1 MSEGGASEQGQLE
14 VAEKRLDR
22 LLDWVGRSDTKF
34 SVVLGV
40 DAGMLGFLATSAPP
54 GAESVT
60 LTVVAALAA
69 ALLVAS
75 LVFIYRGTYPRTK
88 GPGGSLVHFGSV
100 AGEDLEEFK
109 ARFRACD
116 ARGHLDDVLG
126 QVHRN
131 AEILDHK
138 FAELRRAYRCL
149 LAAVIPWAIA
159 LYLLGVVP
167 PPA

>member
-1 MSEGGASEQGQLE
+1 MSEGGASEREQLE
-14 VAEKRLDR
+14 AAERRLDR

-34 SVVLGV
+34 SLVLGV

-54 GAESVT
+54 GAVPVT
-60 LTVVAALAA
+60 TIVVATLAA

-75 LVFIYRGTYPRTK
+75 LIFVYRGTYPRIK
-88 GPGGSLVHFGSV
+88 GPGGSLIHFGSV
-100 AGEDLEEFK
+100 AGEGLGDFK

-116 ARGHLDDVLG
+116 ASGHLDDVLG

-131 AEILDHK
+131 AEILDRK
-138 FAELRRAYRCL
+138 FAELQRAYRCL
-149 LAAVIPWAIA
+149 LAAMIPWAIA

-167 PPA
+167 PAA

>member
-1 MSEGGASEQGQLE
+1 MSESRASEQEQLE
-14 VAEKRLDR
+14 AAERRLDR

-54 GAESVT
+54 GAVPAT
-60 LTVVAALAA
+60 TIIVAALAA

-75 LVFIYRGTYPRTK
+75 LIFIYRGTYPRTK

-100 AGEDLEEFK
+100 AGEDLEDFK
-109 ARFRACD
+109 ARFRSCD

-126 QVHRN
+126 QMHRN
-131 AEILDHK
+131 AEILDRK

-149 LAAVIPWAIA
+149 LAAVVPWGIS

>member
-22 LLDWVGRSDTKF
+22 LLDWVSRSDTKF

-54 GAESVT
+54 GAVSVT
-60 LTVVAALAA
+60 TTVVAALAA

-75 LVFIYRGTYPRTK
+75 LIFIYRGTYPRTK

-100 AGEDLEEFK
+100 AGEDLEDFK

-131 AEILDHK
+131 AEILDRK
-138 FAELRRAYRCL
+138 FAELQRAYRCL